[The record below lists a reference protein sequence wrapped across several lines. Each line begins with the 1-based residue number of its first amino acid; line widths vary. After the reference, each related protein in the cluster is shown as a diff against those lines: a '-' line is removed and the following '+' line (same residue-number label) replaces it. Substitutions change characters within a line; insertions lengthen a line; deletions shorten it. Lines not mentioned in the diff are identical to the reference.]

1 MQNDVL
7 STILNQHDIQVD
19 GSPEK
24 VSAYFEELVFTK
36 SKMKEYLSKDLSKL
50 QPSSFKCKQL
60 RNLHRI
66 PSSITCL

>member
-24 VSAYFEELVFTK
+24 VSASFEELVFTK
-36 SKMKEYLSKDLSKL
+36 SKMKEYLSKDVYSEVIECIELGKKINRDAVSKGD
-50 QPSSFKCKQL
+50 
-60 RNLHRI
+60 
-66 PSSITCL
+66 